1 MTTRTDV
8 YDLADAYVE
17 RYAALDP
24 LGATAE
30 GITGHDHEMTD
41 YSPDGLEE
49 RAEHDR
55 ATLRALQAT
64 PITSDADRIAT
75 GVLRER
81 LELALE
87 EHDAG
92 ERLRD
97 VRILGSPIQGVRMAF
112 DLMPRDTVEQWQT
125 IAERMGL
132 VPQGLASI
140 EDALTEGARE
150 GIVAARRQAVACAK
164 QADTWGGVDP
174 ETPPFFATLVAEF
187 DERGFDDLALRRR
200 LEELATRAT
209 AGYASMGRYLVEE
222 YAPRAAER
230 DPVGEERYALYARD
244 FNGMQLDLRDTY
256 DWGWNEL
263 HRIEHAMGQVAER
276 ILPSAGVDA
285 VIEHLERDPNR
296 AIEGVDEFRRWNQEL
311 LDSTVAELDGTHF
324 EIPEPVKRVEAMIA
338 PPGGAAAMYYTG
350 PSEDFSRPGRTWYP
364 TLGKTRF
371 PLWGEVSFCYH
382 EGVPGHHLQIAQV
395 RYLADRLSRYQRTL
409 AGTSGHAEGW
419 ALYAERLMGELG
431 YLDDPA
437 YELGML
443 RAQAMRAVRVVV
455 DIGMHLELTIPNDE
469 RYAPGETW
477 TPELALPFVI
487 ERSKFPADFMAS
499 EVDRYLGLPG
509 QAISYKV
516 GERVWLAARDA
527 ARRRVGDSFDLKEFH
542 RAALDLG
549 PMGLAQLDEELA
561 RL

>member
-1 MTTRTDV
+1 MTTSPV
-8 YDLADAYVE
+8 YELADRYVD
-17 RYAALDP
+17 RFAALDP
-24 LGATAE
+24 LAATGE

-41 YSPDGLEE
+41 FSPDGAAE

-55 ATLRALQAT
+55 ATLRELANLHGLTDQERVAAEV
-64 PITSDADRIAT
+64 IT
-75 GVLRER
+75 ER
-81 LELALE
+81 LELGLVE
-87 EHDAG
+87 YDAG

-97 VRILGSPIQGVRMAF
+97 LRVLGSPVQTVRMAF
-112 DLMPRDTVEQWQT
+112 DLMPRDTADDWRT
-125 IAERMGL
+125 IAERMAL
-132 VPQGLASI
+132 VPQGLSSI
-140 EDALTEGARE
+140 EAGLAEGAAQ
-150 GIVAARRQAVACAK
+150 GIVAARRQAVACTK
-164 QADTWGGVDP
+164 QADTWGGLDP
-174 ETPPFFATLVAEF
+174 EVRPFFLTLV
-187 DERGFDDLALRRR
+187 DEYEASGLGDGALRDR
-200 LEELATRAT
+200 LEQLATRAT
-209 AGYASMGRYLVEE
+209 EAYASLGRFLVEE
-222 YAPRAAER
+222 YAPHASER
-230 DPVGEERYALYARD
+230 DPVGRERYAMYAQD
-244 FNGMQLDLRDTY
+244 FNGIAIDLDETY
-256 DWGWNEL
+256 AWGWDEL

-276 ILPSAGVDA
+276 ILPGADVDT
-285 VIEHLERDPNR
+285 VIEHLETDPGR
-296 AIEGVDEFRRWNQEL
+296 AIEGVEAFQRWNQEL
-311 LDSTVAELDGTHF
+311 LDRTVADLNGVHF
-324 EIPEPVKRVEAMIA
+324 DIPEPVQRVEAMIA

-350 PSEDFSRPGRTWYP
+350 PAEDFSRPGRTWYP

-371 PLWGEVSFCYH
+371 PLWGEVSICYH

-395 RYLADRLSRYQRTL
+395 RYLADSLSRYQRTL

-455 DIGMHLELTIPNDE
+455 DIGMHLELAIPLDE
-469 RYAPGETW
+469 RYQPGETW

-527 ARRRVGDSFDLKEFH
+527 ARLRTGSAFDLKEFH
-542 RAALDLG
+542 RRALDLG
-549 PMGLAQLDEELA
+549 PMGLGQLDRELA